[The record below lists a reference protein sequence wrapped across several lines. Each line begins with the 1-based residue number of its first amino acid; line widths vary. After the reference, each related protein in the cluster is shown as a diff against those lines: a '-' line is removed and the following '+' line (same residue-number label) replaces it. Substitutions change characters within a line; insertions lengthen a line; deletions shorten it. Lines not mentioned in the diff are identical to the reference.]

1 MLPINE
7 PSTMSTSLT
16 AVSSSEYLHV
26 SFAEITAPMDPQRFL
41 SEFWTR
47 EAVFLR
53 GGERTFDRYCGWN
66 AVNAILNA
74 GDCVFPK
81 IKVSRRDD
89 AVPADAFTTDAG
101 GQRIVD
107 ARAVVNLF
115 RDGASFG
122 ITGADSHWPP
132 LRSVV
137 DGVHD
142 ALLES
147 VHANIYCSPPNLQ
160 GFQCHYDLHE
170 VFVLQV
176 EGAKRWRVFRPI
188 LEAPIEGWRREDA
201 AEALQTDPYIDVVL
215 RKGDV
220 LYVPR
225 GHWHYAVAQDSI
237 SVHVTLGVTCRKGT
251 TFLDWLAAELSRES
265 TWRRNTPLMSGVSVE
280 GHSVRPVGFT
290 EWSNALR
297 RSLVEKLSDATL
309 FERFFKDTVTGMQP
323 LYTVEMP
330 LQGMSEP
337 LPIDRLV
344 FERPS
349 GRRHV
354 VEQSGASNVVISVA
368 GSEIQLEGVNPTVI
382 RRIFASESFTL
393 ADIRA
398 WDPTVN
404 ADEVSELLSEF
415 IRAGLLLAGP
425 AHSSTPT
432 TVTGPIGP

>member
-1 MLPINE
+1 
-7 PSTMSTSLT
+7 MSTRLT
-16 AVSSSEYLHV
+16 PVSSTGNGRV
-26 SFAEITAPMDPQRFL
+26 SFAEITAPMDPQCFL

-47 EAVFLR
+47 EAVLLR
-53 GGERTFDRYCGWN
+53 ADERSFDRYCGWE

-74 GDCVFPK
+74 GDCVFPM

-89 AVPADAFTTDAG
+89 AVPPDAFTTGAAG

-137 DGVHD
+137 DGVRD

-147 VHANIYCSPPNLQ
+147 VNANIYCSPPNVQ

-176 EGAKRWRVFRPI
+176 EGVKRWRVFRPI

-201 AEALQTDPYIDVVL
+201 EEVLQTDPYIDVVL

-237 SVHVTLGVTCRKGT
+237 SVHVTLGVSCRKGT
-251 TFLDWLAAELSRES
+251 TFLDWLAGELSQES
-265 TWRRNTPLMSGVSVE
+265 TWRRNAPLMGGISVE
-280 GHSVRPVGFT
+280 GDLVRPVGFA
-290 EWSNALR
+290 EWGNALR
-297 RSLVEKLSDATL
+297 RSLVDKLSDATL
-309 FERFFKDTVTGMQP
+309 FERFLRETVTGMQP
-323 LYTVEMP
+323 HRTVEMP
-330 LQGMSEP
+330 LQGISEP
-337 LPIDRLV
+337 LALDRLV
-344 FERPS
+344 FERPG

-354 VEQSGASNVVISVA
+354 IEQSGASDVVITVA
-368 GSEIQLEGVNPTVI
+368 GSEIRLEGVSPAVV

-393 ADIRA
+393 ADIKGC
-398 WDPTVN
+398 DPAVSD
-404 ADEVSELLSEF
+404 DEVSELLSEF
-415 IRAGLLLAGP
+415 IRAGLLLARP
-425 AHSSTPT
+425 AFPLQNRTPNDT
-432 TVTGPIGP
+432 RNMRGES